1 LIGDLNH
8 DLLSNNGNNLLSLM
22 SSYNFTNFNN
32 KPTRISNDS
41 TTLLDV
47 LFANCD
53 NIISNSDVFDCP
65 FSDHRFLVAALNID
79 SISSGSVTIE
89 TRQLND
95 EKISLISNKLSI
107 DHMLSLT
114 RLVDNSDDKFY
125 AFTKSILDVLNEI
138 APLKQIRLR
147 NRNLPWV
154 DYELRLYLSL
164 RDKVYSIARL
174 FDKSHEIWNKFRC
187 IRNYCK
193 TLFRRKMAD
202 YFQKKTIET
211 KSDSRKFWSFQKSII
226 KTKKSS
232 DVQPIPNIL
241 DADGN
246 SHSDQLEIA
255 NIFNKSFTNIKID
268 LTKPV
273 NECKDFIDHN
283 FYELKR
289 NNKLIVSNSFSF
301 SHITSS
307 AVESAINGLDST
319 SSSGITGIP
328 ISIIKGCSN
337 KLAPVLAEL
346 FNFFIRSGQI
356 PKILKQAIVNPLFKK
371 GDPTLCDNYRGIS
384 ILSPFAKIFE
394 NLLAKD
400 IQCHFIS
407 NNLFSPVQHGFR
419 RNFSCETALH
429 TVLDSWKEALETK
442 QSVLALFIDFRKAF
456 DLVLPVLL
464 FRKLFHYGFDNTSLA
479 LINNYFN
486 DRSQV
491 VRIEKTLSEK
501 SAITLGVP
509 QGSVLGPLFFL
520 IYIND
525 LYFFTDLKSTLFAD
539 DTTVYDSNSSLETL
553 INDFSS
559 KFSTLSNWI
568 SYNHLFINWS
578 KTKFMIVSNK
588 KSIIKPNYLR
598 LSGCPVERVTEFKL
612 LGCLIDES
620 LTFSNHTD
628 LTRKLVYRKLHSIKS
643 LFFLP
648 FHCRLQFLKTFILP
662 HFDYC
667 STLFVYMSRCHIE
680 RISRLYNYCIFIL
693 LKIKLA
699 FLSDSDQYIILKQFN
714 LFPYKYRLFY
724 RFCTFSYKIIKQIS
738 LLNIFNKLVH
748 KTYTKSF
755 RLSTLQVYELPTCK
769 TKSGQKRLSYFL
781 PKFVNLILKNAYNL
795 NLIDFQQSILSN
807 INILFCKFDLII

>member
-1 LIGDLNH
+1 MPHTCLICNKIFQRKGNYDRHIKACEHLDRTNKAKTAKFKCVECGKQFIYQKSFKSHAISCKSYSKYNCEPSVFNLSDSFFDHETTNLDFDLKQNNLLNSKTWLDELEDFSINNHKNVKILHLNINSLFCKFFFISNILTKNIFDFIFIQETKLNNIICDNFFDKIVNYSFIRKDRDYNSGGGLIVFYKSCYKILNPTYDPLFETLCFSTHIHNRKLTFISSYNPHFKYSKKYLLHLEHILTSLNLKSNTLLIGDLNH

-394 NLLAKD
+394 
-400 IQCHFIS
+400 
-407 NNLFSPVQHGFR
+407 
-419 RNFSCETALH
+419 
-429 TVLDSWKEALETK
+429 
-442 QSVLALFIDFRKAF
+442 
-456 DLVLPVLL
+456 
-464 FRKLFHYGFDNTSLA
+464 
-479 LINNYFN
+479 
-486 DRSQV
+486 
-491 VRIEKTLSEK
+491 
-501 SAITLGVP
+501 
-509 QGSVLGPLFFL
+509 
-520 IYIND
+520 
-525 LYFFTDLKSTLFAD
+525 
-539 DTTVYDSNSSLETL
+539 
-553 INDFSS
+553 
-559 KFSTLSNWI
+559 
-568 SYNHLFINWS
+568 
-578 KTKFMIVSNK
+578 
-588 KSIIKPNYLR
+588 
-598 LSGCPVERVTEFKL
+598 
-612 LGCLIDES
+612 
-620 LTFSNHTD
+620 
-628 LTRKLVYRKLHSIKS
+628 TR
-643 LFFLP
+643 
-648 FHCRLQFLKTFILP
+648 
-662 HFDYC
+662 
-667 STLFVYMSRCHIE
+667 
-680 RISRLYNYCIFIL
+680 
-693 LKIKLA
+693 
-699 FLSDSDQYIILKQFN
+699 
-714 LFPYKYRLFY
+714 
-724 RFCTFSYKIIKQIS
+724 
-738 LLNIFNKLVH
+738 
-748 KTYTKSF
+748 
-755 RLSTLQVYELPTCK
+755 
-769 TKSGQKRLSYFL
+769 
-781 PKFVNLILKNAYNL
+781 
-795 NLIDFQQSILSN
+795 
-807 INILFCKFDLII
+807 